1 MELTSKQVATELG
14 VSDRQ
19 VRRLAR
25 AGSMP
30 SRKHGNTLVIS
41 SRQAH
46 VLARLAYRGRNWSD
60 STADAALDLLSRR
73 STEVISG
80 SSLSRLKRNV
90 RTMSTGELVGRVLRG
105 RFHLR
110 SKPGSTIDFSPSNA
124 ASLGLTA
131 NGGLG
136 VLVSHEPIQSARR
149 AGLARD
155 DSGNVAVV
163 SGTDEHRT
171 VLEAMALFAAG
182 SSREHAAAKVWLK
195 ERQSRV

>member
-1 MELTSKQVATELG
+1 MELTSKQLAAELG

-19 VRRLAR
+19 VRRRAQ

-30 SRKHGNTLVIS
+30 SRKYGNTLVIS
-41 SRQAH
+41 SRQSQI
-46 VLARLAYRGRNWSD
+46 LARLAYRGRNWSD
-60 STADAALDLLSRR
+60 PTADAALDLLSMAA
-73 STEVISG
+73 TGVLSG

-90 RTMSTGELVGRVLRG
+90 RTVSTGELVGRVLRG

-110 SKPGSTIDFSPSNA
+110 SKPGSTIEFSPSNTA
-124 ASLGLTA
+124 ALGLA
-131 NGGLG
+131 AGGGLG
-136 VLVSHEPIQSARR
+136 VLVSQDPIQSARR

-155 DSGNVAVV
+155 DAGNVAVV
-163 SGTDEHRT
+163 QGADQHRS

-182 SSREHAAAKVWLK
+182 NSREHAAAKSWLT